1 MNGCLATFVVT
12 MVVMAVLMF
21 VSSAA
26 EEITKKIKERKI
38 KLTKN
43 GK

>member
-26 EEITKKIKERKI
+26 EEITKKIKERKR
-38 KLTKN
+38 K
-43 GK
+43 